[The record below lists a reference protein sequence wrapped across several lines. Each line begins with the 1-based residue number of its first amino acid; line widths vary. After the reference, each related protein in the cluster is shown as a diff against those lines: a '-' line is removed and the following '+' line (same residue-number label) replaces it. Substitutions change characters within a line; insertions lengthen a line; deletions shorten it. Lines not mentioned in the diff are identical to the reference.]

1 MKQKHPTLTLTVLLL
16 LALLAAGYF
25 AYRSMF
31 APEALKRREVAK
43 WVEIIGGSVEL
54 PRGEKPTLATVTNEG
69 RLDDQAFFREAKNGD
84 KILIYPRAAKAYLYR
99 PGTGKLVGMTTDV
112 DIEKDR

>member
-1 MKQKHPTLTLTVLLL
+1 MKQKHSIRTLVVLLL

-54 PRGEKPTLATVTNEG
+54 PRGESPTLATVTNEEK
-69 RLDDQAFFREAKNGD
+69 LDGQAFFREAKNGD

-99 PGTGKLVGMTTDV
+99 PGTGKLVGMTTNV